1 MQKKIY
7 INKDNNNNDFEI
19 IQKAFFFFS
28 GNTLW
33 ISTPIT
39 FNSFNPYELRPQEQ
53 GLLAVS
59 LLVFWINEKSM
70 TIISAGTRSTHQW
83 IYKWV
88 DYTALHCTFVLI
100 LWTFRALGGIIM
112 KYSVILILLGL
123 LALTQAEDD
132 ETMALVRSCK
142 TIQRFSFQRISDS
155 FFFVPCQLLL
165 ALICISIVL
174 KKRPND
180 QWSKA

>member
-1 MQKKIY
+1 MQKKKIY
-7 INKDNNNNDFEI
+7 INKDNNNNDFEV
-19 IQKAFFFFS
+19 IQKAFFFFFS

-33 ISTPIT
+33 TSTPIT

-112 KYSVILILLGL
+112 KCSVIFILVGL

-142 TIQRFSFQRISDS
+142 TIQDCHLNEFLILFFSSHVSCCWLS
-155 FFFVPCQLLL
+155 FVSQL
-165 ALICISIVL
+165 S
-174 KKRPND
+174 
-180 QWSKA
+180 